1 MRGNPGLGFH
11 YLVRGARL
19 LNKPGIRLFVLI
31 PLLLN
36 VTVFALLISFAVAQ
50 FNRWMQELL
59 AWLPDWLDFLSW
71 LLWPL
76 AVLLLLVVAMYT
88 FSMIANLIA
97 SPFNGLLAEKVEAQL
112 TGQAAGGGAIDA
124 LKDAPR
130 AIGKEFHKIFYYLP
144 RALLVAALGFVPL
157 LNLAAPLLWFLLG
170 AWMMALQYCDYPM
183 DNHRYSLRQV
193 RQRLGGERFTALGFG
208 AGVMLATMVP
218 GLNFLIMPAAVCGA
232 TIYWVERLKAGPAE
246 SAGRDRDRQTSVEAR

>member
-1 MRGNPGLGFH
+1 MRGNPGLGFR

-19 LNKPGIRLFVLI
+19 LTTPGIRLFVLI

-36 VTVFALLISFAVAQ
+36 ITIFASLISLSVAQ
-50 FNRWMQELL
+50 FRRWMASLL

-76 AVLLLLVVAMYT
+76 AVLLLLVVVMYA
-88 FSMIANLIA
+88 FSIIANLIA
-97 SPFNGLLAEKVEAQL
+97 SPFNGLLAEKVEAHL

-130 AIGKEFHKIFYYLP
+130 AVGKEFHKIFYYVP
-144 RALLVAALGFVPL
+144 RALLVLAIGFVPL
-157 LNLAAPLLWFLLG
+157 LNLASPLLWFALG

-193 RQRLGGERFTALGFG
+193 RQRLGGERLTSLGFG
-208 AGVMLATMVP
+208 AGVMLGTMVP

-232 TIYWVERLKAGPAE
+232 TIYWVERLQMAASPIEGGKA
-246 SAGRDRDRQTSVEAR
+246 